1 MKSTRFLI
9 LFCGIAVVLG
19 KKPRSGTFKCVHG
32 VLYRENECNLCY
44 CDRNQMLLCT
54 SMACASH
61 DDPKYIRCNVG
72 TTWDRKCNQ
81 CWCTKGGGTICT
93 AYQCDPKNLKAK
105 KIS

>member
-1 MKSTRFLI
+1 MKPTMFLVF
-9 LFCGIAVVLG
+9 FCSIAVALG
-19 KKPRSGTFKCVHG
+19 KKQRSEAFECTHDVP
-32 VLYRENECNLCY
+32 YRENECNFCY
-44 CDRNQMLLCT
+44 CDRSQMLICT
-54 SMACASH
+54 SMACPSH
-61 DDPKYIRCNVG
+61 DNPTYIRCDFG